1 MRWGLLLVA
10 AAACG
15 GGDVYHA
22 RKTGDQGVT
31 THAELADDS
40 GFKPTYSKADL
51 ETALIAE
58 RGKEARDVQRLA
70 DLQAQA
76 ERDPTISPNTPRI
89 AEADLAVRR
98 RYLATLEACQAS
110 GVACP
115 PRLDEPPWTWDYDPD
130 LGSPQKPPPLDAPL
144 RYDVASWQVVT
155 AELHGRA
162 CACRTIACVDGI
174 GVALDQLEGTP
185 MRVVQDDDAS
195 IASITAARECLFRL
209 RGKEV
214 AKHTVAPGEVD
225 R

>member
-1 MRWGLLLVA
+1 MRRGFLLVV

-15 GGDVYHA
+15 GGDMYHA

-31 THAELADDS
+31 THAELADDT
-40 GFKPTYSKADL
+40 GFKPTYSKGEL

-76 ERDPTISPNTPRI
+76 DRDPTISPNTPRL

-98 RYLATLEACQAS
+98 RFLVTLETCQAS

-115 PRLDEPPWTWDYDPD
+115 PRLDEPAWSWDYDPGP
-130 LGSPQKPPPLDAPL
+130 GSLPKPPPLDAPL
-144 RYDVASWQVVT
+144 RYDLESWHQVT

-162 CACRTIACVDGI
+162 CACRALACVDGV
-174 GVALDQLEGTP
+174 GVALDQLEGKPT
-185 MRVVQDDDAS
+185 RSVQDDDAA

-214 AKHTVAPGEVD
+214 AKHTVAPTED
-225 R
+225 